1 MQWMNHEFLQHDD
14 SGQLLPGWQNYIK
27 QCTEFDQVIYIVD
40 VIKAHSE
47 IVLAFSN
54 AHKAI

>member
-1 MQWMNHEFLQHDD
+1 MDHEFLQHD

>member
-1 MQWMNHEFLQHDD
+1 MNFCSTTVVNCCQDGKTI
-14 SGQLLPGWQNYIK
+14 SIIK